1 MLVSR
6 GVNSNYHLEC
16 RPSLKLDGKMKK
28 KKNTVE
34 LP

>member
-6 GVNSNYHLEC
+6 GLNSNYHLEC

-28 KKNTVE
+28 KNTVE

>member
-28 KKNTVE
+28 NTVE